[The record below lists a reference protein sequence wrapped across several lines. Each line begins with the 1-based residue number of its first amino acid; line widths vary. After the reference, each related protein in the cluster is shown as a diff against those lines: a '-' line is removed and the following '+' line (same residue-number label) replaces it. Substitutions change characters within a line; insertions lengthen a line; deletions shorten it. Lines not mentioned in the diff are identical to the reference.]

1 MKKILFGTTALLAA
15 GAFVSTAQASDPIK
29 LSLGGY
35 MEYWVAGAN
44 QDGDYTGSVNS
55 FDIQGES
62 EVWFVGKTTLDN
74 GMTIGVQVELEAGSN
89 NNGDDTVDE
98 SYLWVEGKYG
108 KIIVGSENDAA
119 YLMHVNAPDA
129 SQMGGAHTT
138 SEGDTIQYLP
148 LGAGVSSLD
157 TINNALSDNNK
168 FTYFTPK
175 FYGFQLGA
183 SYVPS
188 NNQGGDDSA
197 ATTGFDNGLN
207 SESIAKATDFD
218 EAWAFGA
225 NYTATVGGFG
235 IKASAGYS
243 LIDMNAAAVAGDNTV
258 SEISGGL
265 NVSYQGFT
273 VGGSAKRRIASVT
286 TGVGDTDGFVW
297 NAGVMYGEG
306 PYKVSLNY
314 IASEVRGAAE
324 TGAGANAGE
333 DTARIYRLGGSYD
346 LGPGVILFSE
356 LAYSATHN
364 EGTDANDGAYGG
376 VVGLHLNF

>member
-15 GAFVSTAQASDPIK
+15 GAFVSTAQASDPVK

-44 QDGDYTGSVNS
+44 QDGDYATPVNS

-62 EVWFVGKTTLDN
+62 EIWFVGKTTLDN

-89 NNGDDTVDE
+89 DNGGDLIDE
-98 SYLWVEGKYG
+98 SYLFVEGKYG
-108 KIIVGSENDAA
+108 KMILGSENDAA

-138 SEGDTIQYLP
+138 SEGDTIMYLP
-148 LGAGVSSLD
+148 TSTGVAGTNVSSLD
-157 TINNALSDNNK
+157 TINNYLSDNNK
-168 FTYFTPK
+168 ITYFTPK
-175 FYGFQLGA
+175 FYGLQFGA

-188 NNQGGDDSA
+188 NNQGGDD
-197 ATTGFDNGLN
+197 TGAVN
-207 SESIAKATDFD
+207 SETIAKAVNFD
-218 EAWAFGA
+218 DAWAFGA
-225 NYTATVGGFG
+225 NYGATFGGFG
-235 IKASAGYS
+235 VKASAGYS
-243 LIDMNAAAVAGDNTV
+243 VVDLNAAGAPTAPGGDDTV

-265 NVSYQGFT
+265 NVSFQGFT
-273 VGGSAKRRIASVT
+273 VGGSAKRRIANAQTVAATS
-286 TGVGDTDGFVW
+286 DGFVW

-314 IASEVRGAAE
+314 VNSEVEGDRG
-324 TGAGANAGE
+324 NAGE
-333 DTARIYRLGGSYD
+333 DTVRIYRLGGSYD

-356 LAYSATHN
+356 LAYSSSHD
-364 EGTDANDGAYGG
+364 EGADVNDGAYGG